1 MNKKVNKTNADLKD
15 SNVPYQEGDMRDSKY
30 WNRMYLIVFLFL
42 ALQIVFYY
50 FITKYF
56 N

>member
-1 MNKKVNKTNADLKD
+1 MNKKLNKTNADLKD
-15 SNVPYQEGDMRDSKY
+15 SNMPYHEGDMGDSKY
-30 WNRMYLIVFLFL
+30 WNRLYLIVFLFL

>member
-1 MNKKVNKTNADLKD
+1 MQKSEK
-15 SNVPYQEGDMRDSKY
+15 KY
-30 WNRMYLIVFLFL
+30 WSKLYIIVFLFL
-42 ALQIVFYY
+42 VLQIVFYY